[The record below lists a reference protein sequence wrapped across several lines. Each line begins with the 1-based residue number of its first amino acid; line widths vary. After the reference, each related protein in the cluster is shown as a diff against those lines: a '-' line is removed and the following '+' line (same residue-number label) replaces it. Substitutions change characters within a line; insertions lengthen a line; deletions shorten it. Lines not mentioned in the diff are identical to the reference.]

1 MDDSMIG
8 SSVRIN
14 RPQLSAQSML
24 KIRNPFVFKLSEES
38 LNCDNYINGVKLCL
52 SCDNSFWVMS
62 FWAVTI
68 DELHFCL
75 AIDWQ
80 SMRQQL
86 IDGLF
91 LENCSIFR
99 SEPELYH
106 ERNEEVIHS
115 VKPPLDFNG
124 ESLGDNPR
132 TRYPLVVII
141 VSFN

>member
-1 MDDSMIG
+1 
-8 SSVRIN
+8 
-14 RPQLSAQSML
+14 
-24 KIRNPFVFKLSEES
+24 
-38 LNCDNYINGVKLCL
+38 
-52 SCDNSFWVMS
+52 MS

-91 LENCSIFR
+91 LQNCSIFR

-115 VKPPLDFNG
+115 VKPLLDFNG